1 MSKQVGYI
9 RVSSV
14 DQNTGRQLGEMDL
27 DKIFEEK
34 VSGKSMNRPELKAM
48 MDYVR
53 EGDHLHVHELSRL
66 GRSVI
71 DLHTIVNELL
81 EKGVT
86 VTFHKENMVFVP
98 GKEADP
104 MQLLMFGMLANFAQF
119 ERSLIRQRQ
128 QEGIAAAK
136 AAGKHMGRPAKLT
149 DEQKVEI
156 KGKLK
161 QGATPTELAREYG
174 CSRASIYN
182 VKASKLVKAA

>member
-9 RVSSV
+9 RVSSA
-14 DQNTGRQLGEMDL
+14 DQNTGRQLEGKDL

-34 VSGKSMNRPELKAM
+34 VSGKSMNRPKLKAM
-48 MDYVR
+48 LDYVR
-53 EGDHLHVHELSRL
+53 EGDHVHAHELSRL

-81 EKGVT
+81 DKGVT

-104 MQLLMFGMLANFAQF
+104 MQQLMFGMLANFAQF

-128 QEGIAAAK
+128 REGIAAAK

-149 DEQKVEI
+149 AEQKIEI
-156 KGKLK
+156 KEQL
-161 QGATPTELAREYG
+161 QTGATPTELAKKYG

-182 VKASKLVKAA
+182 VKAA